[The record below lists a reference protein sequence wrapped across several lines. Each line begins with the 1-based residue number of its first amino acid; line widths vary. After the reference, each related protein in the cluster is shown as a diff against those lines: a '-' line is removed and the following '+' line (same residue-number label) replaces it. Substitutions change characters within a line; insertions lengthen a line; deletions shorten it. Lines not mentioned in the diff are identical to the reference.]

1 MTRVM
6 KLSDI
11 RIKGSFKNSIPNDYK
26 LAQCREY
33 WDQHGFY
40 LHDIVVN
47 NKDYLVNG
55 YIQYLLLKENGIQG
69 VVVKD
74 YDKKVYKRRKLKVRK
89 NSNKKSKSYRDMET
103 LYVFGI
109 HLGRTKERVWRV
121 PNKFQ
126 KEWECIL
133 CVGDTV
139 LAKTR
144 YGNAPIIVTRIER
157 VSECPVDMPVKK
169 IVKKITIDNEEM
181 SRKVRKK
188 NECDY
193 GCN

>member
-55 YIQYLLLKENGIQG
+55 YIQYLLLKENGIQD

>member
-11 RIKGSFKNSIPNDYK
+11 RIKDSFKNSIPNDYK

-74 YDKKVYKRRKLKVRK
+74 YDKKVYKRRKLKARK
-89 NSNKKSKSYRDMET
+89 NSNKKSKSYRDMEPYMF
-103 LYVFGI
+103 LVFIQEELKNGFGEYQI
-109 HLGRTKERVWRV
+109 SFRK
-121 PNKFQ
+121 N
-126 KEWECIL
+126 
-133 CVGDTV
+133 
-139 LAKTR
+139 
-144 YGNAPIIVTRIER
+144 GNV
-157 VSECPVDMPVKK
+157 
-169 IVKKITIDNEEM
+169 
-181 SRKVRKK
+181 
-188 NECDY
+188 Y
-193 GCN
+193 

>member
-55 YIQYLLLKENGIQG
+55 YIQYLLLKENGIQD

-157 VSECPVDMPVKK
+157 VSECPVDTPVKK

>member
-55 YIQYLLLKENGIQG
+55 YIQYLLLKENGIQD

-74 YDKKVYKRRKLKVRK
+74 FDKKVYKRRKLKVRK

-109 HLGRTKERVWRV
+109 HPGRTKERVWRV

-126 KEWECIL
+126 KKWECIL
-133 CVGDTV
+133 SVGDTV
-139 LAKTR
+139 LAKTKN
-144 YGNAPIIVTRIER
+144 GNAPIIVTRIER
-157 VSECPVDMPVKK
+157 LSECPVDMPVKK

>member
-55 YIQYLLLKENGIQG
+55 YIQYLLLKENGIQD

-74 YDKKVYKRRKLKVRK
+74 FDKKVYKRRKLKVRK

-109 HLGRTKERVWRV
+109 YPGRTKERVWRV
-121 PNKFQ
+121 SNKFQ

-133 CVGDTV
+133 SVGDTV
-139 LAKTR
+139 FAKTK

-157 VSECPVDMPVKK
+157 LSECPVDMPVKR
-169 IVKKITIDNEEM
+169 IAKKITI
-181 SRKVRKK
+181 
-188 NECDY
+188 
-193 GCN
+193 

>member
-55 YIQYLLLKENGIQG
+55 YIQYLLLKENGIQD

-74 YDKKVYKRRKLKVRK
+74 YDKKVYKRRKLKARK
-89 NSNKKSKSYRDMET
+89 NSNKKSKSYRDMEPP

-109 HLGRTKERVWRV
+109 HPGRTKERVWRV

-133 CVGDTV
+133 SVGDTV
-139 LAKTR
+139 LAKTK

-157 VSECPVDMPVKK
+157 VSECPVDTPVKK
-169 IVKKITIDNEEM
+169 IVKKITIDNEE
-181 SRKVRKK
+181 
-188 NECDY
+188 
-193 GCN
+193 

>member
-55 YIQYLLLKENGIQG
+55 YIQYLLLKENGIQD

-74 YDKKVYKRRKLKVRK
+74 FDKKIYKRRKPNVRK
-89 NSNKKSKSYRDMET
+89 SDKKKAKSYRDTET
-103 LYVFGI
+103 LYIFGI
-109 HLGRTKERVWRV
+109 HLGGIKERVWRA

-126 KEWECIL
+126 KEWEAIL
-133 CVGDTV
+133 SIGDIV
-139 LAKTR
+139 MVKTKH
-144 YGNAPIIVTRIER
+144 GNALIKVTRIER
-157 VSECPVDMPVKK
+157 LTKCPVDIPVKRV
-169 IVKKITIDNEEM
+169 VKRLVIE
-181 SRKVRKK
+181 
-188 NECDY
+188 
-193 GCN
+193 

>member
-55 YIQYLLLKENGIQG
+55 YIQYLLLKENGIQD

-74 YDKKVYKRRKLKVRK
+74 LIRK
-89 NSNKKSKSYRDMET
+89 Y
-103 LYVFGI
+103 
-109 HLGRTKERVWRV
+109 TKEE
-121 PNKFQ
+121 NQ
-126 KEWECIL
+126 
-133 CVGDTV
+133 
-139 LAKTR
+139 
-144 YGNAPIIVTRIER
+144 
-157 VSECPVDMPVKK
+157 M
-169 IVKKITIDNEEM
+169 
-181 SRKVRKK
+181 
-188 NECDY
+188 
-193 GCN
+193 